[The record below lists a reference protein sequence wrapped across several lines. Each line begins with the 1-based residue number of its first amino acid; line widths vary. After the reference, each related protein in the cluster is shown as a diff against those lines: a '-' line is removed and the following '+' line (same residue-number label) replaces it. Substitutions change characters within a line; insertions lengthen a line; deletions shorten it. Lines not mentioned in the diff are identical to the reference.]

1 MIKETNEEA
10 NLPLELAEKIQP
22 AGCVRYYKY
31 LVLILYWNFD
41 FKKFAFFG

>member
-22 AGCVRYYKY
+22 AGCVRYIHNNIYVNQITQ
-31 LVLILYWNFD
+31 LE
-41 FKKFAFFG
+41 